1 MRKLYYLAAGLAAV
15 ALVAALAASTRLGSD
30 CKTAWGNQACP
41 PAKPAAVQA
50 AKTPPTPPKSP
61 PNLQKTKS
69 AAPKPAVSR
78 KTAKPKR
85 PAAARRPAA
94 VGSLGPRPYA
104 GAPTRREYRDRFE
117 RYAAQDPDYRRY
129 GDAPDK
135 DDRARENAARG
146 AAPDSH
152 AVRTPATFDD
162 RARLDPWHGYDDRD
176 GLENR
181 Y

>member
-15 ALVAALAASTRLGSD
+15 ALVAALAASTKLGSD

-41 PAKPAAVQA
+41 PARAAAVQTA
-50 AKTPPTPPKSP
+50 EMPPAPPKP
-61 PNLQKTKS
+61 QPDLQKTKS
-69 AAPKPAVSR
+69 TAPKPAVAR

-85 PAAARRPAA
+85 PAVPRPAA

-104 GAPTRREYRDRFE
+104 GAPTHREYYDRLE
-117 RYAAQDPDYRRY
+117 RYAAQDPDYGRY

-135 DDRARENAARG
+135 DDRAREDTVRG
-146 AAPDSH
+146 DAPDAN
-152 AVRTPATFDD
+152 AVRMPATFDD

-176 GLENR
+176 GLENG